1 MSLKLLLRIFHSWFY
16 CYFIGGGGGG
26 GTADTL
32 KVSFEELFSASG
44 IDFGLDEMKMREEE
58 KETKKDKD
66 EDTNVHIHVY
76 VHAAILLCLSLSL
89 RMFKLIHSFR
99 IKTLSQGVLALLL
112 LLGPFLMIRRMRYGQ

>member
-1 MSLKLLLRIFHSWFY
+1 MSFKLLLRICHSWFY
-16 CYFIGGGGGG
+16 YCIGGGGG

-44 IDFGLDEMKMREEE
+44 IDFGLDEMKMREGEE
-58 KETKKDKD
+58 EAKKDKE

-112 LLGPFLMIRRMRYGQ
+112 LLGPFPVIRRMWCGQ